1 MVPKPLSQLLLLI
14 VTKEKNPKVRRL
26 RDIANFM
33 EMMVMWSLNVLK
45 IWKP

>member
-1 MVPKPLSQLLLLI
+1 M

-26 RDIANFM
+26 TDIANFVGN
-33 EMMVMWSLNVLK
+33 MVMWNINVLK

>member
-1 MVPKPLSQLLLLI
+1 

-26 RDIANFM
+26 RDIANFI

-45 IWKP
+45 IWKTYKKQLRRKT

>member
-1 MVPKPLSQLLLLI
+1 M

-26 RDIANFM
+26 IGIATFVG
-33 EMMVMWSLNVLK
+33 EMVMWSINVLK